1 MDYSIK
7 LQSVPPLDDEVIMF
21 IWSITTELIAL
32 PTPERMFQATINY
45 AKPPA
50 SGQFKIW

>member
-21 IWSITTELIAL
+21 IWSITRYRIISIMMDSVSNTWNLYL
-32 PTPERMFQATINY
+32 PA
-45 AKPPA
+45 ASKDPA
-50 SGQFKIW
+50 GKC